1 MFNIAIRPEFTRT
14 VKVQTP
20 EGEGVREDDFRAT
33 FRWVP
38 SDELEEFDNRTT
50 EGIKDLLRAVIV
62 RCDDLLG
69 EGDKPVAWSDSV
81 REQLLGWSNSRL
93 ALLLAYNTG
102 WVEEK
107 RGN

>member
-1 MFNIAIRPEFTRT
+1 MFNIETRPEFTRT
-14 VKVQTP
+14 VKVQVP
-20 EGEGVREDDFRAT
+20 EGEAVREYDFRAT
-33 FRWVP
+33 FVWLP

-50 EGIKDLLRAVIV
+50 EGIKDMLRAVIV

-69 EGDKPVAWSDSV
+69 KGDKPVEWSDGV

-93 ALLLAYNTG
+93 ALLLAYNSAWT
-102 WVEEK
+102 EEK